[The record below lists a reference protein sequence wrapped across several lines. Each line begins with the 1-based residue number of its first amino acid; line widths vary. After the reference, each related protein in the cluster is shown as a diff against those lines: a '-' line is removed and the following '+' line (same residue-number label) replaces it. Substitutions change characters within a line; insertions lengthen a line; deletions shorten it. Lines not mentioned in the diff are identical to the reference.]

1 MPVVTA
7 NWPAGHVEQLPPVPA
22 LPMGHAWHT
31 AAVASGCLPSG
42 HSLQIPPIRAW
53 DTGQVATVALG
64 SAVHGVDGSLSSS
77 SFPMLLH
84 EMHRTP
90 RVALYR
96 NSPAVHAVHWAIPAD
111 AVNLPAAHVEQ
122 LPPVPALPLGHA
134 WHTTDVASGCL
145 PAGHKRHFLAA
156 VLESDEVTRIC
167 LAPHVGCASHTVR
180 RWLTALWYVSLG
192 QIRHVRFA
200 VFESAEII
208 SPGPHVGCGKHDVER
223 C

>member
-7 NWPAGHVEQLPPVPA
+7 NWPAGHAEQLPPVPA
-22 LPMGHAWHT
+22 LPLGHAWHT

-53 DTGQVATVALG
+53 DTGQVATVMLG

-96 NSPAVHAVHWAIPAD
+96 NSPAVHTVHWAIPGD
-111 AVNLPAAHVEQ
+111 AVNWPAGHAEQ
-122 LPPVPALPLGHA
+122 LPPVPALLLGHA
-134 WHTTDVASGCL
+134 SQLAAVKSGCL
-145 PAGHKRHFLAA
+145 PSGH
-156 VLESDEVTRIC
+156 T
-167 LAPHVGCASHTVR
+167 
-180 RWLTALWYVSLG
+180 
-192 QIRHVRFA
+192 RHVR
-200 VFESAEII
+200 ELTLE
-208 SPGPHVGCGKHDVER
+208 
-223 C
+223 